1 MEQNSI
7 DLTQHPDPIA
17 EKMQDTAT
25 LEKYVKQAVFEAV
38 DKARRL
44 GFLPTPPQS
53 GTANP
58 ISKPAPRSAHLPKT

>member
-1 MEQNSI
+1 MEQDSV
-7 DLTQHPDPIA
+7 DLKQQPDPIA

-38 DKARRL
+38 DKAQRL

-53 GTANP
+53 TAATRTP
-58 ISKPAPRSAHLPKT
+58 PDVGRQ